1 MYIIHSGLNI
11 TVKKYFPTDEYTVN
25 LLNGYMR
32 SACNHSYNETFIR
45 RDGDNITAT
54 TRQDIFK
61 SGPDRILEQFYYRP
75 GYYPRVTGA
84 YADFD
89 SSFDA
94 KLVTKFQSDPVHNTV
109 WQNWSATSNWLQYN
123 WDGTHI
129 IEQPIEREPISISE
143 YEEIFIDCVTNK
155 LQELYSKGKPVV
167 LCYSGS
173 MDSAIILSFIIKLGL
188 LNRTKIVHCINSAIE
203 YPRRD
208 LSIEQQ
214 LGLSVD
220 VVEYNWDMFVSV
232 INQHNPARF
241 KEYTDCHFLDIYP
254 DSYILGGWGGN
265 KITLHHPYGF
275 IKSGSKFKVDP
286 STLYAGTDGVED
298 GFHNSLAGQS
308 WVINEDYDCI
318 HAPDSIVIE
327 SGVEVDRF
335 IRIYNSI
342 DKLINAWK
350 NINYTG
356 YTAEYFADAQFG
368 KTIIVKNSCPDLL
381 SAVRQRTSGD
391 WSSYPKWDIPI
402 NLIDPEYLK
411 INFTKRSNPVG
422 TAYLKRCIA
431 EAFDTGYISCNTIMS
446 LKWTNWLS

>member
-1 MYIIHSGLNI
+1 MYIIHSVLNI

-143 YEEIFIDCVTNK
+143 YEEIFIDCVTDK
-155 LQELYSKGKPVV
+155 LQELYGKGKPVV

-173 MDSAIILSFIIKLGL
+173 IDSAVILSFIIKLGL
-188 LNRTKIVHCINSAIE
+188 LNKTKIVHCINSAIK
-203 YPRRD
+203 YPKRD

-220 VVEYNWDMFVSV
+220 VVEYNWDMLVSV
-232 INQHNPARF
+232 INQHNPTRY
-241 KEYTDCHFLDIYP
+241 KDYTDCHFLDIYP
-254 DSYILGGWGGN
+254 DSYMIGGWGGN

-298 GFHNSLAGQS
+298 GFHNSLAGQT
-308 WVINEDYDCI
+308 WLINEDYDCI
-318 HAPDSIVIE
+318 HQADNMVIE
-327 SGVEVDRF
+327 SGLEVDRF
-335 IRIYNSI
+335 IRIFSSS

-356 YTAEYFADAQFG
+356 YTAEYFADAQFA
-368 KTIIVKNSCPDLL
+368 KNIIVKNSGPDLL
-381 SAVRQRTSGD
+381 LATRQRSSGD
-391 WSSYPKWDIPI
+391 GSLPKSDIPI